1 MGRSPDLATASHSPC
16 GDVTGSGLL
25 FYICGSVQLIWG
37 VLDKHSLILIAAFLG
52 PLGIPGE
59 LTL

>member
-1 MGRSPDLATASHSPC
+1 MGLAL
-16 GDVTGSGLL
+16 VFL
-25 FYICGSVQLIWG
+25 FYIRWSVQLIWG

-59 LTL
+59 LTLWPSALKRQGCI